1 MDHVNYVLVE
11 RGETK
16 NMKEEIEDKSEKVH
30 QHKLRFEHSS
40 KAGKEKKSESER
52 RKHRSSSY
60 RNRIE
65 HRSSKEHRDSKSRH
79 SSSRKE
85 HKKDAEG
92 MSKEEKANKL
102 KVADVLVKLLV
113 PFLKNGHIACKSSF
127 KVLARELTHRVLQA
141 GEGIS
146 STRAQSIVTDF
157 FSQQREAVKE
167 ERVKV
172 LVRNFTVSL

>member
-1 MDHVNYVLVE
+1 M
-11 RGETK
+11 
-16 NMKEEIEDKSEKVH
+16 SEKVH
-30 QHKLRFEHSS
+30 QHKLSTAAKLGRR
-40 KAGKEKKSESER
+40 KKSESER

-65 HRSSKEHRDSKSRH
+65 HRSSKEHRDRSKSRH
-79 SSSRKE
+79 SSSSKK

-141 GEGIS
+141 GPSWGGHLQHQGPEHRHRLLLPAEGGCQGGEGEGLGQELHSVS
-146 STRAQSIVTDF
+146 SYYCW
-157 FSQQREAVKE
+157 
-167 ERVKV
+167 
-172 LVRNFTVSL
+172 

>member
-1 MDHVNYVLVE
+1 M
-11 RGETK
+11 
-16 NMKEEIEDKSEKVH
+16 SEKVH
-30 QHKLRFEHSS
+30 QHKLSTAAKLGRR
-40 KAGKEKKSESER
+40 KKSESER

-65 HRSSKEHRDSKSRH
+65 HRSSKEHRDRSKSRH
-79 SSSRKE
+79 SSSSKK

-127 KVLARELTHRVLQA
+127 KVLARELTHRVLKA
-141 GEGIS
+141 REGIS

-172 LVRNFTVSL
+172 LVRNFTVSLVTIAGSILHVTARVACQF

>member
-1 MDHVNYVLVE
+1 M
-11 RGETK
+11 
-16 NMKEEIEDKSEKVH
+16 SEKVH
-30 QHKLRFEHSS
+30 QHKLSTEHSS
-40 KAGKEKKSESER
+40 KARKEKRSESER

-60 RNRIE
+60 RNRSE

-113 PFLKNGHIACKSSF
+113 PSLKNGHIACKSSF

-141 GEGIS
+141 GPSWGGHLQHQGPEHRHRLLLPAEGGCQGGEGEGLGQELQCLS
-146 STRAQSIVTDF
+146 SYYCW
-157 FSQQREAVKE
+157 
-167 ERVKV
+167 
-172 LVRNFTVSL
+172 